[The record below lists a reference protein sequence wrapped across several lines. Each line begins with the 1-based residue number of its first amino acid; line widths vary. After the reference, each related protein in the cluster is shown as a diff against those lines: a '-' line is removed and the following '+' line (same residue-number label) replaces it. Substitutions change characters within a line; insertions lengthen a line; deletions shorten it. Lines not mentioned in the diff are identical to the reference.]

1 MLNRIRN
8 KVFLLTL
15 TGAIV
20 MIAKQFNLFEV
31 PANWEVLVNTIL
43 SLLIMLGIVV
53 DPTTPGLKDGE

>member
-8 KVFLLTL
+8 KVFLTTL
-15 TGAIV
+15 IAAII

-31 PANWEVLVNTIL
+31 PANWEALVNTVL